1 MDFDLA
7 IIGAGTGGYV
17 AAIKAAQNGK
27 KVVLIEKDKLGGVCL
42 NRGCIPTKTL
52 LKSSEEFVNLSRAAE
67 FGLNV
72 TGASFDWARIQQR
85 KQAVIEQMRGGIK
98 QLLKGNKV
106 TVLTGTASMQDAHTL
121 EIKTTDQ
128 FNTADSTTS
137 QVPTANNA
145 TSQAATVKDA
155 ANPVTTLT
163 YANLILSTGS
173 SPARPPIPGSDLP
186 GVITSDELLEL
197 DHVPARMVI
206 VGAGVIGLE
215 FACVFAPLGCKVTL
229 VEMLPSILPPGDVDL
244 QRRLGLAL
252 RKQGITAKTKT
263 AVQGIT
269 SQNGQLEVKISAG
282 GKEEILPAET
292 VLIATGRRPNLNPAE
307 LDKLG
312 IAYTKKGIT
321 VNGRMQTSCPG
332 IYAIGDV
339 TGLSMLAHSAAHQ
352 GLVAVANI
360 CGQPEEMD
368 YHAIPSCVFTHPET
382 ASVGLTE
389 QECKERGL
397 EVAISKFNFAA
408 NGKAVTLGETDGLV
422 KLIAAQDTH
431 KILGCHI
438 IGPHASDL
446 IMEGALAVQ
455 QGLTAEALT
464 GTIHPHPTLSE
475 AIGEAAL
482 GLFGN
487 MLHQLNLR
495 R

>member
-1 MDFDLA
+1 MDFELG

-17 AAIKAAQNGK
+17 AAIRAAQNGK
-27 KVVLIEKDKLGGVCL
+27 KVVLIEKENLGGVCL

-52 LKSSEEFVNLSRAAE
+52 LKSSEKWQDLSRAEE
-67 FGLNV
+67 FGLSLEH
-72 TGASFDWARIQQR
+72 ASFDWGKIQER
-85 KQAVIEQMRGGIK
+85 KRNVIAQMQGGIK
-98 QLLKGNKV
+98 QLLKANKV
-106 TVLTGTASMQDAHTL
+106 TVLYGEASLIDAHRLQIRTSSPAGPEDEAPVSRISAASPATAA
-121 EIKTTDQ
+121 EI
-128 FNTADSTTS
+128 S
-137 QVPTANNA
+137 
-145 TSQAATVKDA
+145 AAEA
-155 ANPVTTLT
+155 SVTTLT
-163 YANLILSTGS
+163 CENLILATGS

-197 DHVPARMVI
+197 DQVPESLVI

-215 FACVFAPLGCKVTL
+215 FACVFAPLGCKITL

-252 RKQGITAKTKT
+252 RKQNITAKTKA
-263 AVQGIT
+263 AVQSIT
-269 SQNGQLEVKISAG
+269 TQNGQLEVKISAG
-282 GKEEILPAET
+282 GKEEILPAAK

-307 LDKLG
+307 LDKLQ
-312 IAYTKKGIT
+312 IAYTKKGIL
-321 VNGRMQTSCPG
+321 VNEKMQTSAAG
-332 IYAIGDV
+332 VYAIGDV

-360 CGQPEEMD
+360 CGQSEIMD
-368 YHAIPSCVFTHPET
+368 YHAIPSCVFTHPEI

-397 EVAISKFNFAA
+397 NPAISKFNFAA
-408 NGKAVTLGETDGLV
+408 NGKAVTMGETEGLV
-422 KLIAAQDTH
+422 KLLADKETH
-431 KILGCHI
+431 RLLGCHI

-475 AIGEAAL
+475 AVSEVAL

-487 MLHQLNLR
+487 MLHQVNLR